1 MQKNKSSMIGII
13 KKKWDGDG
21 VPEGRV
27 FVFICSL
34 QPYYNSDYVSDC
46 AAQPVLSSSQHA
58 GVVKHHGSVS
68 Q

>member
-1 MQKNKSSMIGII
+1 M
-13 KKKWDGDG
+13 
-21 VPEGRV
+21 PEGRV